1 MKTFVPK
8 KDDIDR
14 KWWLINAE
22 GKILGRLATEAAV
35 LLRGKRKPSFAAFVD
50 SGMDEN
56 TARKAAQAVEQ
67 AGLRPVAIINTHAH
81 ADHCGGNAFLTKRTR
96 AAVYAP
102 PIEAAFIRHPEIEP
116 FYLFGAA
123 PFPAIDGKWFHAAP
137 SRVDHTLGPSLS
149 ICGLDLEILPAAGH
163 SINQVA
169 VLTREAAYLGDA
181 LLAPELL
188 ERYPI
193 QYCYDVSAHRATLH
207 RLAGLRKTWYV
218 GAHFPPTQDLE
229 GLVAANRRNLERTA
243 DAVLAAVAPAA
254 TTEEVVAGAAEALGV
269 LSMDPSAYLLN
280 SAAIKAHLSAHA
292 RDGRVVFDIH
302 DRRPIWRR
310 PA

>member
-1 MKTFVPK
+1 MKLEEVIGPAHYVPGRVNIGV
-8 KDDIDR
+8 IDG
-14 KWWLINAE
+14 E
-22 GKILGRLATEAAV
+22 GQ
-35 LLRGKRKPSFAAFVD
+35 AAFID
-50 SGMDEN
+50 SGIDEN

-102 PIEAAFIRHPEIEP
+102 PIEAALIQHPEIEP

-137 SRVDHTLGPSLS
+137 SRVDHTLGPTLFL
-149 ICGLDLEILPAAGH
+149 CGLDLEILPAAGH

-169 VLTREAAYLGDA
+169 VLTTDAAFLADA

-193 QYCYDVSAHRATLH
+193 QYCYDVLAHRATLD

-229 GLVAANRRNLERTA
+229 GLLAANRRNLERTA
-243 DAVLAAVAPAA
+243 EAVLDVVAPAT
-254 TTEEVVAGAAEALGV
+254 TTEEVVARAAQALGV

-280 SAAIKAHLSAHA
+280 AAAVKAHLSAYA
-292 RDGRVVFDIH
+292 REGRLGFEIANG
-302 DRRPIWRR
+302 RPLWRR
-310 PA
+310 LS

>member
-1 MKTFVPK
+1 MKLEEVIGPAHYVPGRVN
-8 KDDIDR
+8 IGV
-14 KWWLINAE
+14 IVGE
-22 GKILGRLATEAAV
+22 GQ
-35 LLRGKRKPSFAAFVD
+35 AAFID
-50 SGMDEN
+50 SGIDEN

-67 AGLRPVAIINTHAH
+67 AGLHPAAIINTHAH

-102 PIEAAFIRHPEIEP
+102 PIEAALIQHPEIEP

-137 SRVDHTLGPSLS
+137 SRVDHTLGPTLAV
-149 ICGLDLEILPAAGH
+149 CGLDVEILPTAGH

-169 VLTREAAYLGDA
+169 VLTTDAAFLGDA

-193 QYCYDVSAHRATLH
+193 QYCYDVLAHRATLD

-229 GLVAANRRNLERTA
+229 GLLAANRRNLERTA
-243 DAVLAAVAPAA
+243 EAVLDVVAPAA
-254 TTEEVVAGAAEALGV
+254 TTEEVVARAAEALGV

-280 SAAIKAHLSAHA
+280 AAAVKAHLSAHVREGRLA
-292 RDGRVVFDIH
+292 FEIADGR
-302 DRRPIWRR
+302 PLWRR
-310 PA
+310 LP

>member
-1 MKTFVPK
+1 MALEQIIGPAHYVPGRVN
-8 KDDIDR
+8 IGV
-14 KWWLINAE
+14 IVGE
-22 GKILGRLATEAAV
+22 GQ
-35 LLRGKRKPSFAAFVD
+35 AAFID
-50 SGMDEN
+50 SGIDEN

-102 PIEAAFIRHPEIEP
+102 PIEAALIQHPEIEP

-137 SRVDHTLGPSLS
+137 SRVDHTLGQTLS
-149 ICGLDLEILPAAGH
+149 ICGLNLEVLPAAGH

-169 VLTREAAYLGDA
+169 VLTPDAAFLGDA
-181 LLAPELL
+181 MLAPELL

-193 QYCYDVSAHRATLH
+193 QYCYDVPAHRATLAL
-207 RLAGLRKTWYV
+207 LAGLQKKWYV
-218 GAHFPPTQDLE
+218 GAHFPPTRDLE

-254 TTEEVVAGAAEALGV
+254 TTEEVVAGATEALGV
-269 LSMDPSAYLLN
+269 LSMDASAYLLN
-280 SAAIKAHLSAHA
+280 AAAIKAHLSAHA
-292 RDGRVVFDIH
+292 RAGSLVFDIH
-302 DRRPIWRR
+302 DRRPHWRR

>member
-1 MKTFVPK
+1 MKLEQIIGPAHYVPGRVN
-8 KDDIDR
+8 IGV
-14 KWWLINAE
+14 IVGE
-22 GKILGRLATEAAV
+22 GQ
-35 LLRGKRKPSFAAFVD
+35 AAFVD

-102 PIEAAFIRHPEIEP
+102 PIEAAFIQHPEIEP

-137 SRVDHTLGPSLS
+137 SRVDHTLGPILS
-149 ICGLDLEILPAAGH
+149 ICGLELEILPAAGH
-163 SINQVA
+163 SINQIA
-169 VLTREAAYLGDA
+169 VLTPDAAFLGDA

-193 QYCYDVSAHRATLH
+193 QYCYDVVAHRATLA
-207 RLAGLRKTWYV
+207 RLAGLQKTWYV

-229 GLVAANRRNLERTA
+229 GLLAANRRNLERTA
-243 DAVLAAVAPAA
+243 EAVLGTLAPAA
-254 TTEEVVAGAAEALGV
+254 TTEEVVSRTAEALGV
-269 LSMDPSAYLLN
+269 LSMDPPAYLLN
-280 SAAIKAHLSAHA
+280 AAAVKAHLSAHV
-292 RDGRVVFDIH
+292 REGRLDFEIANG
-302 DRRPIWRR
+302 RPLWRR
-310 PA
+310 LS